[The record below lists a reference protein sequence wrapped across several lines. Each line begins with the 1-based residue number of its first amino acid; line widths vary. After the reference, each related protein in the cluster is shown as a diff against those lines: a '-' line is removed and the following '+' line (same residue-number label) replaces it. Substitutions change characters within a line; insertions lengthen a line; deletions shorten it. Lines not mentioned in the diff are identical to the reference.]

1 MAVLVTNADGN
12 LSDANRFN
20 TVISHNLG
28 CAALWGNF
36 GLSLPQTYAITF
48 SGAANLKGIGVA
60 LSVTNSNTTI
70 DRSVFTSL
78 QEINAT
84 CTMTIA
90 SPCVVTLAG
99 HGYLGGERIMLATT
113 GALPTGLSINT
124 VYFIKYI
131 NANTFNL
138 SLTSGGANINTSG
151 SQSGTHTVWTI
162 RTDSTLTYSQI
173 CGSQTN
179 RVGTYI
185 VPFDFSPVYAVDTTA
200 SKWRINFIQTGGTT
214 GTWLINCSN
223 HSATIA
229 NLFHIAYTDTNA
241 TFVSGSDT
249 PCVRHYL
256 AIDQTAT
263 FEGVAATGTDFG
275 GALRY
280 ACIVFSNP
288 GNPAPADVA
297 YLKWQN
303 APAAAYDLTI
313 KGRICLASYSGFRV
327 GTAASPIPVAQQ
339 ARILTSTNAGG
350 IYSIG
355 DGARSAEN
363 SSLFLYGAKPTYRKS
378 TVNGTAL
385 AGQKIV
391 NTDDSTGWSVGN
403 KVFYGK
409 MATDATPTTSNTI
422 NAIAGTQITLTNNL
436 SHDLMD
442 DGVIFVEQ
450 GYGVELIGTS
460 SFRFNFFCYSF
471 ANLTVD
477 GVRMYEPSVTI
488 SRQTQYTANYP
499 PDAGNYAKISLADIV
514 IDGTYSGGVVITTPN
529 VGGIDILRVYANQIS
544 PFGIIA
550 GAEYTSNSP
559 CGATL
564 VEDCIAVGGASS
576 NLWISG
582 VNGGCF
588 YGSPTKNITV
598 NRNKIYNIAFTQFSV
613 WQFNGSNI
621 VVSNNE
627 FYSIKT
633 TGTSASFGCIAFVT
647 TVGIVCSGN
656 TFNRCTTAYSQ
667 VANAFMLNGS
677 SNGDTFGNLT
687 ANTQDLQIGLSAFI
701 QLQFNTPLSNV
712 NFLTTNYNQ
721 CLAPSR
727 VAVVSENNTANK
739 DTVYFPWGTLTKTG
753 GSLADT
759 TTRLGSGYAWKLTP
773 TQTNGTDLFTWPGSD
788 NANKQVIPSGSLQN
802 KSPAVGIWVKI
813 NNAAYYAGTH
823 TKPTLVINYDNGTT
837 VEVAATA
844 TTSWQRLAIS
854 FTPLT
859 TYGQYSWYLKAAT
872 DATGTNRDWY
882 CDDFQNTYPNATVEL
897 GNLDLSA
904 NAEPVFPPVALNIIS
919 SAVGWDQ
926 RLADFNTA
934 GTMGAVMNSVN
945 GKLPTNY
952 IMGSSVLTAKDDE
965 IDTINSRVD
974 VTLSSRSSHGA
985 ADVWAVGTRTL
996 TSFGTLVADIWANAT
1011 RTLSSFGTLVSD
1023 VWAAATRTITGGTVT
1038 TNNDKTGY
1046 GLANDSITANVMAA
1060 DAVTEI
1066 QSGLSTLAAADIR
1079 TAIGM
1084 ASANFDT
1091 QLSAVTT
1098 QTNKLTFDGS
1108 NRIVADAQAISAS
1121 TVAADSVES
1130 NIGNLDA
1137 TISSRA
1143 ATGAQ
1148 MALTTAAVD
1157 AFWDELMS
1165 GHNISG
1171 TSGEFLTTMKKII
1184 QNRAKHDGALI
1195 KLYDDDD
1202 TTVLWTYPVKDKN
1215 GDVVNSSDF
1224 AVKVPVEKG
1233 RIA

>member
-28 CAALWGNF
+28 CAALWGSF
-36 GLSLPQTYAITF
+36 GLSLPQTYAATF

-60 LSVTNSNTTI
+60 LSVTSSNNTI
-70 DRSVFTSL
+70 DRSVFCSL
-78 QEINAT
+78 QQINAT
-84 CTMTIA
+84 CTLTIA

-113 GALPTGLSINT
+113 GALPTGLSANT
-124 VYFIKYI
+124 VYFIKFI
-131 NANTFNL
+131 DANTFNL

-179 RVGTYI
+179 RVGVYI
-185 VPFDFSPVYAVDTTA
+185 VPFDFSPVYAVDTNA
-200 SKWRINFIQTGGTT
+200 NKWRINFIQTGGTT
-214 GTWLINCSN
+214 GTWIINCSN

-256 AIDQTAT
+256 TIDQTAT
-263 FEGVAATGTDFG
+263 FEGTAATGTDYG
-275 GALRY
+275 GASNRY

-288 GNPAPADVA
+288 GNPAPADVS

-327 GTAASPIPVAQQ
+327 GTAASPIPNAQQ

-355 DGARSAEN
+355 DGPRSAEN

-409 MATDATPTTSNTI
+409 MATDAAPTTSNTI

-436 SHDLMD
+436 SHDLLD

-450 GYGVELIGTS
+450 GYGIELIGTS

-471 ANLTVD
+471 ANSVID
-477 GVRMYEPSVTI
+477 GVRMYEPAGKWG
-488 SRQTQYTANYP
+488 RQTQYSQNYP
-499 PDAGNYAKISLADIV
+499 PDAGNYSAITISDVV
-514 IDGTYSGGVVITTPN
+514 IDGTYAGGITVTTPN
-529 VGGIDILRVYANQIS
+529 VGGLSVLRVYSNLICHAGFIS
-544 PFGIIA
+544 
-550 GAEYTSNSP
+550 GAEYTSSFP
-559 CGATL
+559 CGSTTYQ
-564 VEDCIAVGGASS
+564 DCIQVGASS
-576 NLWISG
+576 NLFATVIDGIMYGTPCKNLTISG
-582 VNGGCF
+582 NKTYNVVINQYPYWRINGQ
-588 YGSPTKNITV
+588 SIT
-598 NRNKIYNIAFTQFSV
+598 I
-613 WQFNGSNI
+613 
-621 VVSNNE
+621 SNNE
-627 FYSIKT
+627 FYSVKT
-633 TGTSASFGCIAFVT
+633 TGTSAAYGCIGFET
-647 TVGIVCSGN
+647 TVGVVCSGN

-667 VANAFMLNGS
+667 VASAFMLSGS

-788 NANKQVIPSGSLQN
+788 NANKQVIPSGNLKN

-844 TTSWQRLAIS
+844 TTSWQRLAVS

-872 DATGTNRDWY
+872 DATGTNRDFY
-882 CDDFQNTYPNATVEL
+882 VDDFQNTYPNATVEL

-904 NAEPVFPPVALNIIS
+904 NGEPVFPPVALNIIS

-926 RLADFNTA
+926 RAADFNTD
-934 GTMGAVMNSVN
+934 GT
-945 GKLPTNY
+945 
-952 IMGSSVLTAKDDE
+952 
-965 IDTINSRVD
+965 
-974 VTLSSRSSHGA
+974 
-985 ADVWAVGTRTL
+985 
-996 TSFGTLVADIWANAT
+996 FG
-1011 RTLSSFGTLVSD
+1011 
-1023 VWAAATRTITGGTVT
+1023 
-1038 TNNDKTGY
+1038 
-1046 GLANDSITANVMAA
+1046 
-1060 DAVTEI
+1060 
-1066 QSGLSTLAAADIR
+1066 
-1079 TAIGM
+1079 
-1084 ASANFDT
+1084 NF
-1091 QLSAVTT
+1091 V
-1098 QTNKLTFDGS
+1098 
-1108 NRIVADAQAISAS
+1108 NRILQI
-1121 TVAADSVES
+1121 
-1130 NIGNLDA
+1130 L
-1137 TISSRA
+1137 RR
-1143 ATGAQ
+1143 
-1148 MALTTAAVD
+1148 
-1157 AFWDELMS
+1157 
-1165 GHNISG
+1165 
-1171 TSGEFLTTMKKII
+1171 KI
-1184 QNRAKHDGALI
+1184 
-1195 KLYDDDD
+1195 
-1202 TTVLWTYPVKDKN
+1202 
-1215 GDVVNSSDF
+1215 
-1224 AVKVPVEKG
+1224 
-1233 RIA
+1233 

>member
-28 CAALWGNF
+28 CAALWGSF
-36 GLSLPQTYAITF
+36 GLSLPQTYAATF

-60 LSVTNSNTTI
+60 LSVTSSNNTI
-70 DRSVFTSL
+70 DRSVFCSL
-78 QEINAT
+78 QQINAT
-84 CTMTIA
+84 CTMTSA

-113 GALPTGLSINT
+113 GALPTGLSANT
-124 VYFIKYI
+124 IYFIKFI
-131 NANTFNL
+131 DANTFNL

-151 SQSGTHTVWTI
+151 SQSGTHTAWTI

-179 RVGTYI
+179 RVGVYI

-223 HSATIA
+223 HGATIA

-241 TFVSGSDT
+241 TFSSGSDT
-249 PCVRHYL
+249 LCVRHYL
-256 AIDQTAT
+256 TIDQTAT
-263 FEGVAATGTDFG
+263 FEGTAATGTDYG
-275 GALRY
+275 GASNRY

-288 GNPAPADVA
+288 SNPAPADVA

-327 GTAASPIPVAQQ
+327 GTAASPIPFAQQ

-355 DGARSAEN
+355 DGPRSAEN
-363 SSLFLYGAKPTYRKS
+363 SSLFMYGAKPTFRKS
-378 TVNGTAL
+378 IVNGTAL

-391 NTDDSTGWSVGN
+391 NTDDSTGWTVGN

-409 MATDATPTTSNTI
+409 MATDAAPTTSNTI

-436 SHDLMD
+436 SHDLLD

-450 GYGVELIGTS
+450 GYGIELIGTS
-460 SFRFNFFCYSF
+460 SFRFNLFCYSF
-471 ANLTVD
+471 ANLIVD
-477 GVRMYEPSVTI
+477 GVRMYEPAGGWG
-488 SRQTQYTANYP
+488 RQTQYAQNYP
-499 PDAGNYAKISLADIV
+499 PNAGNYSAITMSDVV
-514 IDGTYSGGVVITTPN
+514 IDGTYIGGIATTTPN
-529 VGGIDILRVYANQIS
+529 VGGLNILRAYSNGVCHAGVIS
-544 PFGIIA
+544 
-550 GAEYTSNSP
+550 GAEYISSFP
-559 CGATL
+559 CGATTYQ
-564 VEDCIAVGGASS
+564 DCIQILCQN
-576 NLWISG
+576 NLFATTSGIMYGNPCKNLTISG
-582 VNGGCF
+582 NKLYNLVINQFPFFRINGQV
-588 YGSPTKNITV
+588 IT
-598 NRNKIYNIAFTQFSV
+598 I
-613 WQFNGSNI
+613 
-621 VVSNNE
+621 SNNE
-627 FYSIKT
+627 FYSVKT
-633 TGTSASFGCIAFVT
+633 TGTAAPYGCIGFET
-647 TVGIVCSGN
+647 TVGVVCSGN

-667 VANAFMLNGS
+667 VANAFMLSGS

-701 QLQFNTPLSNV
+701 QFQFNTPLSNV

-788 NANKQVIPSGSLQN
+788 NANKQVIPSGNLQN

-823 TKPTLVINYDNGTT
+823 TKPTLVVNYDNGTT

-844 TTSWQRLAIS
+844 TTSWQRLAVS

-872 DATGTNRDWY
+872 DATGTNRDFY
-882 CDDFQNTYPNATVEL
+882 VDDFQNTYPNATVEL

-904 NAEPVFPPVALNIIS
+904 NGEPVFPPVALNIIS

-926 RLADFNTA
+926 RAADFNTD
-934 GTMGAVMNSVN
+934 GT
-945 GKLPTNY
+945 
-952 IMGSSVLTAKDDE
+952 
-965 IDTINSRVD
+965 
-974 VTLSSRSSHGA
+974 
-985 ADVWAVGTRTL
+985 
-996 TSFGTLVADIWANAT
+996 FG
-1011 RTLSSFGTLVSD
+1011 
-1023 VWAAATRTITGGTVT
+1023 
-1038 TNNDKTGY
+1038 
-1046 GLANDSITANVMAA
+1046 
-1060 DAVTEI
+1060 
-1066 QSGLSTLAAADIR
+1066 
-1079 TAIGM
+1079 
-1084 ASANFDT
+1084 NF
-1091 QLSAVTT
+1091 V
-1098 QTNKLTFDGS
+1098 
-1108 NRIVADAQAISAS
+1108 NRILQI
-1121 TVAADSVES
+1121 
-1130 NIGNLDA
+1130 L
-1137 TISSRA
+1137 RR
-1143 ATGAQ
+1143 
-1148 MALTTAAVD
+1148 
-1157 AFWDELMS
+1157 
-1165 GHNISG
+1165 
-1171 TSGEFLTTMKKII
+1171 KI
-1184 QNRAKHDGALI
+1184 
-1195 KLYDDDD
+1195 
-1202 TTVLWTYPVKDKN
+1202 
-1215 GDVVNSSDF
+1215 
-1224 AVKVPVEKG
+1224 
-1233 RIA
+1233 